1 MHYFLCDDGC
11 EPFLLDELR
20 RCHPQ
25 QQHRQHAPRW
35 IASDVPLSMAAPPLL
50 VFSRQCLPDAVEHE
64 AQSIGAWSQVL
75 LAAVLGVLPEGQPW
89 RLHIVPVYGE
99 GAAGQH
105 RCALIVEALRERLK
119 KVRRVL
125 LRSLEE
131 GAATLSAE
139 HSMVQLILTAPD
151 RGLLSVTV
159 APLAQACRAVISP
172 HPLGE
177 LPVAVD
183 KAAPARAF
191 AKLLEAEQRL
201 GHAIQNDE
209 TVVDLGA
216 SPGSWSYVALERGAR
231 VTAVDRSPLRDD
243 LMQHA
248 RLTFRAADAFKFKP
262 EVLPVDWLICDVIA
276 APERSIELLLQ
287 WVRERRARKF
297 IVTVKFKGQAE
308 YALLDALKKEL
319 PALCSELG
327 ITRLCA
333 NKNEAC
339 AFGVVR

>member
-20 RCHPQ
+20 RCYP
-25 QQHRQHAPRW
+25 QHRHHQHAPRW
-35 IASDVPLSMAAPPLL
+35 VTSDMPLSVAASPLL
-50 VFSRQCLPDAVEHE
+50 VFSRQCLPDALEHE

-89 RLHIVPVYGE
+89 RLHILPLYGE
-99 GAAGQH
+99 GTAGQH
-105 RCALIVEALRERLK
+105 RCELIRESLRERLK

-131 GAATLSAE
+131 GMAPLTAE
-139 HSMVQLILTAPD
+139 HSLVQLFLTAPD
-151 RGLLSVTV
+151 RGLLSVAS
-159 APLAQACRAVISP
+159 APLAHACRAVISS

-183 KAAPARAF
+183 KAAPSRAF
-191 AKLLEAEQRL
+191 AKLVEAELRL
-201 GHAIQNDE
+201 GHAIATGE

-216 SPGSWSYVALERGAR
+216 SPGSWSYVALERGAH

-243 LMQHA
+243 LMQHP
-248 RLTFRAADAFKFKP
+248 RLTFRATDAFKFKP
-262 EVLPVDWLICDVIA
+262 DVLPVDWLICDVIA
-276 APERSIELLLQ
+276 APERNIELLLQ
-287 WVRERRARKF
+287 WVRERRTRKF

-308 YALLDALKKEL
+308 YALLDALKNEM
-319 PALCSELG
+319 PAQCSELG
-327 ITRLCA
+327 LTRLCA

-339 AFGVVR
+339 AFGVLK

>member
-25 QQHRQHAPRW
+25 SLHRQHAPRW
-35 IASDVPLSMAAPPLL
+35 VASDVPLSVATPPLL
-50 VFSRQCLPDAVEHE
+50 VFSRQCLPEAVEQE
-64 AQSIGAWSQVL
+64 APSIGAWSQAL
-75 LAAVLGVLPEGQPW
+75 LTAVLGVLPEGQPW
-89 RLHIVPVYGE
+89 RLHIVPLYGE
-99 GAAGQH
+99 GSAGQH
-105 RCALIVEALRERLK
+105 RCELIRESLRERLK

-131 GAATLSAE
+131 GTAPLQAG
-139 HSMVQLILTAPD
+139 HSLVQLFLTAPD
-151 RGLLSVTV
+151 QGLLSVAV
-159 APLAQACRAVISP
+159 SPLAFACRAVISSY
-172 HPLGE
+172 PLGE

-183 KAAPARAF
+183 KAAPSRAF
-191 AKLLEAEQRL
+191 AKLVEAELRL
-201 GHAIQNDE
+201 GHAIQKGE

-216 SPGSWSYVALERGAR
+216 APGSWSYVALERGAR
-231 VTAVDRSPLRDD
+231 VTAVDRSALRED
-243 LMQHA
+243 LMQHPQ
-248 RLTFRAADAFKFKP
+248 LTFRATDAFKFKP
-262 EVLPVDWLICDVIA
+262 DALPVDWLICDVIA
-276 APERSIELLLQ
+276 APERNIELLLE

-308 YALLDALKKEL
+308 YALLDVLKKEL
-319 PALCSELG
+319 PAHCSELG